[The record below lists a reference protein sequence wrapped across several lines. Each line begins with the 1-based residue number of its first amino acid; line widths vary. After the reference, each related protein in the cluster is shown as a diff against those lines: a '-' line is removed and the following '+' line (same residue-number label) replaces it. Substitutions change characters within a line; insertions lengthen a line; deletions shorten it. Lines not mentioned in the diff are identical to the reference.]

1 MRRIALL
8 LAALSFTALTGCE
21 KQVEAPLDKGVC
33 WHAAPLADGKYK
45 FNKLATNVPTIEQCA
60 ADLEG
65 MRLRFLSLGGNQR
78 ELMGA
83 YQGNFIFVRLTGIY
97 FSQTLDG
104 HAYPALVRTGDGRL
118 AVPGAMPPQQ

>member
-1 MRRIALL
+1 MRAIATLF
-8 LAALSFTALTGCE
+8 AAASLTLVAGCE
-21 KQVEAPLDKGVC
+21 KPVEAPTDRGVC
-33 WHAAPLADGKYK
+33 WHAVPLAGGKIK
-45 FNKLATNVPTIEQCA
+45 FNKLTTNVPSIEQCA
-60 ADLEG
+60 ADLES

-83 YQGNFIFVRLTGIY
+83 YQGNFIFVKLTGIF

-118 AVPGAMPPQQ
+118 AVPGAMPSP